1 MNIANFILLYRI
13 KLNIIMYTRL
23 LIEIKLI
30 VDYTI
35 FRKSIKKSMYY
46 TDMKIINIYKSSIHF
61 YLSTD
66 II

>member
-1 MNIANFILLYRI
+1 MNITNFILLYRI

-23 LIEIKLI
+23 LIQIKLI
-30 VDYTI
+30 VDYTT

-46 TDMKIINIYKSSIHF
+46 THMKIINIYKSSIHF